1 MCLTTRCVYFLLGL
15 LLVLLI
21 TTLTSLLVRS
31 KRSTNALPIS
41 RGNDN
46 TGDENDDEAHNVE
59 EGPDSPNGS
68 PSPLF
73 KPESRGGHS
82 FW

>member
-1 MCLTTRCVYFLLGL
+1 MSLTIRCVYFLLGL

-41 RGNDN
+41 RANDN
-46 TGDENDDEAHNVE
+46 TGDENDEAHNVE

-73 KPESRGGHS
+73 GPESRGGHS